1 LSKNLIEIDKYIYMN
16 EELHPKARG
25 FSRDENLENLYESVS
40 IREQLREH
48 YSMFS
53 SDQIDDILL
62 NNESLSVLEEEVIE
76 ELFGKT
82 KARLA
87 GVGANLGARAS
98 NLKNQVQTGISNA
111 GQKAG
116 AMAGNIGATVKG
128 TGSRVM
134 GNQAGIAQADAGLT
148 DVSQVGN
155 AQAQTQDPQ
164 AAANAAK
171 LQSILPQIKK
181 SIGGAYKSI
190 DSDLAALGLDA
201 KTLAQIDPEVAK
213 AISYAKGWL
222 KAAHGKLK

>member
-1 LSKNLIEIDKYIYMN
+1 MN

-53 SDQIDDILL
+53 SNQIDDILL

-82 KARLA
+82 RAKLA
-87 GVGANLGARAS
+87 GAGANLKARGS
-98 NLKNQVQTGISNA
+98 NLKNQVQTGISNM

-116 AMAGNIGATVKG
+116 AIAGNVGGVAKG
-128 TGSRVM
+128 LNAGIM
-134 GNQAGIAQADAGLT
+134 GNQAGMQ
-148 DVSQVGN
+148 Q

-181 SIGGAYKSI
+181 AVGGAYSAV
-190 DSDLAALGLDA
+190 DSNLASLGLDA
-201 KTLAQIDPEVAK
+201 NTLAQVDPEVAQSI
-213 AISYAKGWL
+213 ALAKKYL
-222 KAAHGKLK
+222 KSAYNRMNTM